1 MPKSDARDAPL
12 ASTVE
17 PPRAQ
22 RLRDYAT
29 QVLAVAGADVTKL
42 RHDPMELLTRAV
54 QPVLWLLLFGE
65 VMAQVRG
72 LSTGHLRSRLSLRG
86 HPRAEH
92 AVRRDILWLPSG
104 SAISVCYTATS
115 SLRHRG
121 PRSSLARR
129 SRRRCEG
136 FLKP

>member
-1 MPKSDARDAPL
+1 M
-12 ASTVE
+12 VE
-17 PPRAQ
+17 PPNGQ

-42 RHDPMELLTRAV
+42 RHDPTELLTRAV

-72 LSTGHLRSRLSLRG
+72 LSTGDLHYLDFLSAG
-86 HPRAEH
+86 
-92 AVRRDILWLPSG
+92 ILAQSVLFVAIFYG
-104 SAISVCYTATS
+104 ISAIWERDPVCYTVTS
-115 SLRHRG
+115 LVRHRG